1 MKHSKSKY
9 KLIVNHVIDKINEG
23 QYKKN
28 DRIPSI
34 NDFRQM
40 YNLSRDTVF
49 TGISELKSRGI
60 IDSAPGIGYFIQT
73 TRFTTESNIFLLFN
87 ELNAFKEDLYNS
99 FMENVDKSTT
109 VDLYFH
115 HYNRKV
121 FESLLQEANGKYT
134 SYVIM
139 PGKFSGIAPLL
150 QSLSG
155 RVFLLDHYN
164 SELRGM
170 FSAVA
175 QNFEKDTYEALRFG
189 LHYLQKYKRIL
200 MVQSE
205 AKEPYERY
213 LGLQTFGKEY
223 NFECKYLNSV
233 KNKRIKEGDLF
244 MLVNDRD
251 LVDVLKLAEKQHFKP
266 GEEFGIISYND
277 APLKEILA
285 GGITTLSTDFKLM
298 GKTMAS
304 LIGKKGIEVIDN
316 PWKLTMRRS
325 L

>member
-60 IDSAPGIGYFIQT
+60 IDSAPGVGYFIQT

-164 SELRGM
+164 FELRGM

-205 AKEPYERY
+205 PKEPYERY

>member
-200 MVQSE
+200 MLQSE

>member
-49 TGISELKSRGI
+49 TGITELKSRGI

-115 HYNRKV
+115 HYNQKV

-164 SELRGM
+164 FEIRGM

-223 NFECKYLNSV
+223 NFECKYLNSI